1 MMFCQKCE
9 SRIKLIFFYTIL
21 IKSRDN
27 SNNMKKFI
35 LFILICA
42 IFLSIVIVTGC
53 TTNQKASTNSTS
65 LTTPKTKII
74 PFQTFR
80 LGDSVTNDKVRITV
94 NSVQYGDRK
103 DFFDFNYNEYTVDI
117 TFVNNDTTEIAYISP
132 YSSFSVMDVD
142 GFEYKVEG
150 YPIIEKQLSTD
161 ATLQI
166 LPGETRRGNIFF
178 KIPKTSK
185 HLLLKYNFGEGQI
198 AKILIHP

>member
-1 MMFCQKCE
+1 
-9 SRIKLIFFYTIL
+9 
-21 IKSRDN
+21 
-27 SNNMKKFI
+27 MKKFI

-53 TTNQKASTNSTS
+53 TTNQKATTNSTS

-132 YSSFSVMDVD
+132 YSSFSVVDAD